1 LRGNKQKRRRVI
13 LVDGIRY
20 YDDKP
25 KSYRSCF
32 FWKNRKVGCILE
44 ECNCY
49 YLAETVKSEQ
59 EKKCEG
65 CCYAKTQPCVSAC
78 CYKELD
84 RWLKASREMCRE
96 KDGAQ
101 NEQE

>member
-1 LRGNKQKRRRVI
+1 MRGNKQKRRRVI

-25 KSYRSCF
+25 ESCRCCF
-32 FWKNRKVGCILE
+32 FWKNRKAGCILE
-44 ECNCY
+44 ERNCY
-49 YLAETVKSEQ
+49 YLAETVRSEQ

-84 RWLKASREMCRE
+84 RWLLASREMRRE

-101 NEQE
+101 NGQE

>member
-1 LRGNKQKRRRVI
+1 MRGNKQKRRKVI

-25 KSYRSCF
+25 KSCRSCF

-84 RWLKASREMCRE
+84 RWLKASREMRRE

-101 NEQE
+101 NEQK

>member
-1 LRGNKQKRRRVI
+1 MLF
-13 LVDGIRY
+13 LLE
-20 YDDKP
+20 KP
-25 KSYRSCF
+25 QGRLHPG
-32 FWKNRKVGCILE
+32 RAELH
-44 ECNCY
+44 
-49 YLAETVKSEQ
+49 YLAETVRSEQ

-84 RWLKASREMCRE
+84 RWLLASREMRRE

>member
-1 LRGNKQKRRRVI
+1 M
-13 LVDGIRY
+13 DGIRY

-25 KSYRSCF
+25 KSCRSCF

-44 ECNCY
+44 ERNCY

-65 CCYAKTQPCVSAC
+65 CCY
-78 CYKELD
+78 KELD
-84 RWLKASREMCRE
+84 RWLKASREMRRQ